1 MLGSLGAGLTAECGT
16 RRTNGSQCG
25 TSIAVELR
33 WRHRRSLRHSS
44 KSATAAFFGVTP
56 SFRSRSII
64 GIAVSIVRLMPSRST
79 AGTYSSYPIAVMKR
93 SAASGYEAA
102 SSMTRCSGGTGT
114 GTGPLFGD
122 AIWTR
127 RSGDSAR
134 EPVDEVITESIVV
147 G

>member
-1 MLGSLGAGLTAECGT
+1 
-16 RRTNGSQCG
+16 
-25 TSIAVELR
+25 
-33 WRHRRSLRHSS
+33 
-44 KSATAAFFGVTP
+44 
-56 SFRSRSII
+56 
-64 GIAVSIVRLMPSRST
+64 MPSRST

-102 SSMTRCSGGTGT
+102 SSMTRCSGANWNGHR
-114 GTGPLFGD
+114 PLFGD